1 MELMKTPVTPTRSIR
16 SHELPLPGKETR
28 APVWGWLPG
37 WSTRDS
43 YLVQLPSSF
52 HKSSQSSVRFKSPS
66 SSSSFNSGNGSIP
79 TGAIG
84 DATVGSGHTLIDSG
98 SAIGWMLLS
107 SASNPSA
114 SLSPLVLSSV
124 SYPQLSTNETY
135 QFFNLKN
142 LTCWVKNY
150 LK

>member
-1 MELMKTPVTPTRSIR
+1 
-16 SHELPLPGKETR
+16 
-28 APVWGWLPG
+28 
-37 WSTRDS
+37 
-43 YLVQLPSSF
+43 
-52 HKSSQSSVRFKSPS
+52 
-66 SSSSFNSGNGSIP
+66 
-79 TGAIG
+79 
-84 DATVGSGHTLIDSG
+84 LIDSG

-124 SYPQLSTNETY
+124 SYPQLSTNETN
-135 QFFNLKN
+135 QFL